1 MKKFLVIFVITTII
15 FSCNNAN
22 RKWSAAD
29 RAKFVRDCTNEA
41 SSGGVMTEDQAKKY
55 CECMRPK
62 IEAKYPT
69 VAEANKLKASD
80 MQTDEWM
87 NEAKN
92 CLGMGNINLNNNDGS
107 NPVDN
112 TSTDVTPTGD
122 NADGWTSA
130 ERTRFVEDCYGEAK
144 SGMGEDKARS
154 YCECMQP
161 KLEAKYRSFAAA
173 NRITQAELQS
183 EEWLKEVRAC
193 LGY

>member
-1 MKKFLVIFVITTII
+1 MKNFVLLFVITTLI
-15 FSCNNAN
+15 FSCNAN
-22 RKWSAAD
+22 RSWTAAD
-29 RAKFVRDCTNEA
+29 RSKFVKDCTKEA
-41 SSGGVMTEDQAKKY
+41 SKGGAMTEEQAKTY
-55 CECMRPK
+55 CDCMQPK

-69 VAEANKLKASD
+69 VAEANKLKAAD
-80 MQTDEWM
+80 MQTAEWLDE
-87 NEAKN
+87 ARK
-92 CLGMGNINLNNNDGS
+92 CLGMGNINDNEGS

-112 TSTDVTPTGD
+112 TSMDNNTTGD

-130 ERTRFVEDCYGEAK
+130 ERARFVEDCYSEAK
-144 SGMGEDKARS
+144 AGMGEDKARS

-173 NRITQAELQS
+173 NNITQAELQS